1 MGTTALVFHL
11 EGPSL
16 VSLTNSSSPQKTA
29 SSPLALPYR
38 FPKSSSP
45 LAAISPAGH
54 VYLYAQ
60 GGSHV
65 WEYDAL
71 GRRVS
76 EMSFTNGH
84 VHRVLSLGKEVI
96 VALQGG
102 IRVMEK
108 EGGKWRQINVLEVSH
123 LLSQDEIQAE
133 ELLRDQWEGLLQQ
146 PEVGMGEW
154 SRWGLIPGTSW
165 CTISRLGHA

>member
-1 MGTTALVFHL
+1 
-11 EGPSL
+11 
-16 VSLTNSSSPQKTA
+16 
-29 SSPLALPYR
+29 
-38 FPKSSSP
+38 
-45 LAAISPAGH
+45 
-54 VYLYAQ
+54 
-60 GGSHV
+60 
-65 WEYDAL
+65 
-71 GRRVS
+71 
-76 EMSFTNGH
+76 MSFTNGH
-84 VHRVLSLGKEVI
+84 VHRVLGLGKEVI